1 MSETL
6 YRKYRP
12 NNFDT
17 VFGQEYIKKSI
28 QNALDQNKL
37 AHAYLFSG
45 PRGVGKTTIARIIA
59 KSVNCMKNGISSK
72 PCLSCEN
79 CVSIAEGNNLDI
91 IEIDLASNRGIDE
104 IRSLKESI
112 NYQPVRCRMKVYIID
127 EIHMLTNEAFNALLK
142 TLEEPPKH
150 AIFILATTEINK
162 LPDTIISRCICY
174 NFKTLS
180 ENEAIDMMRNCVE
193 KENIKIDDNSL
204 RLIFKKSGGSARDA
218 FSILEQIS
226 STNFG
231 EDITEELVKKTLGMV
246 SREYFVK
253 FNEYLKNEQKEELV
267 KFVDEMYEDGIQIEQ
282 FLKDFCDFLKADE
295 KDIDY
300 ISLVITNI
308 YSSLNIFKNED
319 DIRIIVYIIIY
330 NILKVKKTVSTV
342 SVSTNV
348 KNIEF
353 DYKKFLNQLKEQG
366 MLIPYSVLSEFKFVE
381 IKNASIYIKQ
391 TTNREYTKAIIS
403 DYEYRRQIEE
413 QIYDMLGVR
422 YTLEI
427 IDKKYMKNFD
437 GFYDKVRSLFEA
449 EKDLERIRNE
459 N

>member
-91 IEIDLASNRGIDE
+91 IEIDAASNRGIDE

-204 RLIFKKSGGSARDA
+204 KLIFKKSGGSARDA

-246 SREYFVK
+246 PREYFVK

-449 EKDLERIRNE
+449 EKI
-459 N
+459 

>member
-91 IEIDLASNRGIDE
+91 IEIDAASNRGIDE

-246 SREYFVK
+246 PREYFVK

-449 EKDLERIRNE
+449 EKI
-459 N
+459 

>member
-91 IEIDLASNRGIDE
+91 IEIDAASNRGIDE

-246 SREYFVK
+246 PREYFVK

-330 NILKVKKTVSTV
+330 NILKVKKTASTV

-449 EKDLERIRNE
+449 EKI
-459 N
+459 

>member
-91 IEIDLASNRGIDE
+91 VEIDAASNRGIDE

-246 SREYFVK
+246 PREYFVK

-449 EKDLERIRNE
+449 EKI
-459 N
+459 

>member
-91 IEIDLASNRGIDE
+91 IEIDAASNRGIDE

-282 FLKDFCDFLKADE
+282 FLKDFCDFLKANE

-348 KNIEF
+348 KNVEF

-449 EKDLERIRNE
+449 EKI
-459 N
+459 

>member
-91 IEIDLASNRGIDE
+91 IEIDAASNRGIDE

-193 KENIKIDDNSL
+193 KENIKIDDDSL
-204 RLIFKKSGGSARDA
+204 KLIFKKSGGSARDA

-253 FNEYLKNEQKEELV
+253 FNEYLNNEQKEELV

-282 FLKDFCDFLKADE
+282 FLKDFCDFLKANE

-348 KNIEF
+348 KNVEF

-449 EKDLERIRNE
+449 EKI
-459 N
+459 

>member
-91 IEIDLASNRGIDE
+91 IEIDAASNRGIDE

-193 KENIKIDDNSL
+193 KEDIKIDDDSL
-204 RLIFKKSGGSARDA
+204 KLIFKKSGGSARDA

-246 SREYFVK
+246 PREYFVK

-282 FLKDFCDFLKADE
+282 FLKDFCDFLKANE

-348 KNIEF
+348 KNVEF

-449 EKDLERIRNE
+449 EKI
-459 N
+459 

>member
-91 IEIDLASNRGIDE
+91 IEIDAASNRGIDE

-193 KENIKIDDNSL
+193 KENIKIDDDSL
-204 RLIFKKSGGSARDA
+204 KLIFKKSGGSARDA

-231 EDITEELVKKTLGMV
+231 EDITEKLVKKTLGMV
-246 SREYFVK
+246 PREYFVK

-282 FLKDFCDFLKADE
+282 FLKDFCDFLKANE

-348 KNIEF
+348 KNVEF

-449 EKDLERIRNE
+449 EKI
-459 N
+459 

>member
-79 CVSIAEGNNLDI
+79 CVSITEGNNLDI
-91 IEIDLASNRGIDE
+91 IEIDAASNRGIDE

-282 FLKDFCDFLKADE
+282 FLKDFCDFLKANE

-348 KNIEF
+348 KNVEF

-449 EKDLERIRNE
+449 EKI
-459 N
+459 

>member
-59 KSVNCMKNGISSK
+59 KSVNCIKNGISSK

-91 IEIDLASNRGIDE
+91 IEIDAASNRGIDE

-246 SREYFVK
+246 PREYFVK

-449 EKDLERIRNE
+449 EKI
-459 N
+459 

>member
-91 IEIDLASNRGIDE
+91 IEIDAASNRGIDE

-193 KENIKIDDNSL
+193 KEDIKIDDDSL
-204 RLIFKKSGGSARDA
+204 KLIFKKSGGSARDA

-246 SREYFVK
+246 PREYFVK
-253 FNEYLKNEQKEELV
+253 FNEYLKNEQKEELI
-267 KFVDEMYEDGIQIEQ
+267 KFIDEMYEDGIQIEQ
-282 FLKDFCDFLKADE
+282 FLKDFCDFLKANE

-348 KNIEF
+348 KNVEF

-449 EKDLERIRNE
+449 EKI
-459 N
+459 

>member
-91 IEIDLASNRGIDE
+91 IEIDAASNRGIDE

-193 KENIKIDDNSL
+193 KENIKIDDDSL
-204 RLIFKKSGGSARDA
+204 KLIFKKSGGSARDA

-246 SREYFVK
+246 PREYFVK

-282 FLKDFCDFLKADE
+282 FLKDFCDFLKANE

-348 KNIEF
+348 KNVEF

-449 EKDLERIRNE
+449 EKI
-459 N
+459 

>member
-91 IEIDLASNRGIDE
+91 IEIDAASNRGIDE

-193 KENIKIDDNSL
+193 KENIKIDDDSL
-204 RLIFKKSGGSARDA
+204 KLIFKKSGGSARDA

-246 SREYFVK
+246 PREYFVK

-282 FLKDFCDFLKADE
+282 FLKDFCDFLKANE

-348 KNIEF
+348 KNVEF

-366 MLIPYSVLSEFKFVE
+366 MLIPYSVLLEFKFVE

-449 EKDLERIRNE
+449 EKI
-459 N
+459 

>member
-91 IEIDLASNRGIDE
+91 IEIDAASNRGIDE

-193 KENIKIDDNSL
+193 KENIKIDDDSL
-204 RLIFKKSGGSARDA
+204 KLIFKKSGGSARDA

-246 SREYFVK
+246 PREYFVK

-282 FLKDFCDFLKADE
+282 FLKDFCDFLKANE

-348 KNIEF
+348 KNVEF

-427 IDKKYMKNFD
+427 IDKKYMKNFE

-449 EKDLERIRNE
+449 EKI
-459 N
+459 

>member
-59 KSVNCMKNGISSK
+59 KSVNCIKNGISSK

-91 IEIDLASNRGIDE
+91 IEIDAASNRGIDE

-193 KENIKIDDNSL
+193 KENIKIDDDSL
-204 RLIFKKSGGSARDA
+204 KLIFKKSGGSARDA

-282 FLKDFCDFLKADE
+282 FLKDFCDFLKANE

-348 KNIEF
+348 KNVEF

-449 EKDLERIRNE
+449 EKI
-459 N
+459 

>member
-91 IEIDLASNRGIDE
+91 IEIDAASNRGIDE

-193 KENIKIDDNSL
+193 KENIKIDDDSL
-204 RLIFKKSGGSARDA
+204 KLIFKKSGGSARDA

-231 EDITEELVKKTLGMV
+231 ENITEELVKKTLGMV
-246 SREYFVK
+246 PREYFVK

-282 FLKDFCDFLKADE
+282 FLKDFCDFLKANE

-348 KNIEF
+348 KNVEF

-449 EKDLERIRNE
+449 EKI
-459 N
+459 

>member
-91 IEIDLASNRGIDE
+91 IEIDAASNRGIDE

-449 EKDLERIRNE
+449 EKI
-459 N
+459 

>member
-91 IEIDLASNRGIDE
+91 IEIDAASNRGIDE

-193 KENIKIDDNSL
+193 KENIKIDDDSL
-204 RLIFKKSGGSARDA
+204 KLIFKKSGGSARDA

-246 SREYFVK
+246 PREYFVK

-348 KNIEF
+348 KNVEF

-449 EKDLERIRNE
+449 EKI
-459 N
+459 